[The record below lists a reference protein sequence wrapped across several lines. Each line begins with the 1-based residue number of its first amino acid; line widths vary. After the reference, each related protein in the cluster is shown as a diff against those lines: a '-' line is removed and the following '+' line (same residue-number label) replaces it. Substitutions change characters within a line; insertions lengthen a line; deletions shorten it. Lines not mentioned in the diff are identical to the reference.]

1 MNSSTPLSPGS
12 STSHSVTDL
21 KEQVARLHPDMI
33 RWRRHLHRNPELSF
47 HEHNTVAF
55 VADVLKKEG
64 IEVRENVA
72 RLTPEAKGT
81 GLIALVRG
89 EGSSSDR
96 CFALR
101 ADMDAL
107 PITETGKPDYCSN
120 NPGVMHACGHDA
132 HTAMVL
138 GAGIALHRLRKQWSG
153 NVMLVFQPGEEK
165 EPGGASLMVKE
176 GVLNNPKPSGIA
188 GQHVTPELAV
198 GKLGFR
204 SGVFMAA
211 ADELYITVKG
221 KGGHAASRHLHVD
234 PVLIAA
240 QLLPALYE
248 EASRIRPVSEPMVL
262 SFGKVIANGATNIVP
277 DVVTIDGTL
286 RTFNEDLRDQLH
298 DLLTRKSKEIAQAM
312 GGDVDFKLVKGS
324 PVVKNDPELTAR
336 LRAVALGLV
345 GVENV
350 VDMDIRMGAE
360 DFAYYTHVMPG
371 CFYRLGTG
379 NPSKPGTT
387 SGLHRAEFDIDEDAL
402 TIGAGMMVCAAISE
416 LS

>member
-1 MNSSTPLSPGS
+1 
-12 STSHSVTDL
+12 
-21 KEQVARLHPDMI
+21 MI

-72 RLTPEAKGT
+72 RLTPDAKGT

-89 EGSSSDR
+89 EASSSDR

-101 ADMDAL
+101 GDMDAL
-107 PITETGKPDYCSN
+107 PITETGKPDYCST

-165 EPGGASLMVKE
+165 EPGGASLMVQE

-188 GQHVTPELAV
+188 GQHVTPELAT

-204 SGVFMAA
+204 SGAFMAA

-221 KGGHAASRHLHVD
+221 KGGHAATRHAHVD
-234 PVLIAA
+234 PILIAA
-240 QLLPALYE
+240 RLLPALYE
-248 EASRIRPVSEPMVL
+248 EAARIKPESEPMVL

-277 DVVTIDGTL
+277 DVVAIDGTL
-286 RTFNEDLRDQLH
+286 RTFNEDLRNELH
-298 DLLTRKSKEIAQAM
+298 ELLPRKSKEIVQAM
-312 GGDVDFKLVKGS
+312 GGDVDFRLVKGS

-336 LRAVALGLV
+336 LRSVAVDLV
-345 GVENV
+345 GADNV

-379 NPSKPGTT
+379 NSSKPGTT

-402 TIGAGMMVCAAISE
+402 TIGAGMMACAAISE
-416 LS
+416 FRG